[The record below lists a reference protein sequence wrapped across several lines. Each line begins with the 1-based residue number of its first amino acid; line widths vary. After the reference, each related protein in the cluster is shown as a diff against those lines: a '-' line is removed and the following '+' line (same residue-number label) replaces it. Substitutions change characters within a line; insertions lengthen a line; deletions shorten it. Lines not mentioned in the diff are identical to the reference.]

1 MRRLAL
7 TALVLAGL
15 AVAAPASAAPRVT
28 DLGVAFAG
36 RLGSFTTAARPL
48 GDRIVVGLGSGGLV
62 VLDPRR
68 RFARTQRVDGLL
80 TTALAVADLDGD
92 GHRDVI
98 AAGGSGQGGDT
109 YLGDPRL
116 AVHYGLADGTLGAE
130 RILPFPTGQSPR
142 SAISAVR
149 VADLDGDGRQ
159 DLVTALGGVFS
170 GDTPA
175 TTGLGVSVVRAT
187 GLRHFAVVDHPTTLK
202 KASSILVADVTGD
215 GRRDLIA
222 DGRRLRGRGDGRF
235 GPPDGHPGPPVND
248 TLLVDLIGDRRRDLV
263 LVDRDGA
270 FVRRGTREGFAAER
284 TAVGTAVGDSRN
296 HAYGDAALVDLDGDD
311 RRELVVPGRTS
322 VGVLRGGRR
331 RALGSEVTFALP
343 AGEADRAIVVI
354 DVDGDGRR
362 DLVSVRSDGQ
372 DGRIDVLR
380 NRGLRRRSRPRLI
393 GSPVAVP
400 AAGAGLLRF
409 ACSRGVGHCTGDVV
423 LRDAAGRKV
432 ADDYIDIRPGQ
443 VGRDTV
449 RFRGGRIPKGRL
461 RITVAGTDEAPKI
474 IRRSVA
480 APRPADLRAFCRAAG
495 YVVARGASGVV
506 ITASLTSDAATCEFA
521 DGRVTG
527 IYLEYADG
535 PFAIRGA
542 YVAGV
547 GRSCGDGPEGCVV
560 EVLVTSLR
568 RRKTI
573 TRVVTTPVADCDTAN
588 GGDCGDRGVSG
599 LVVGR
604 GGAVAWITCQ
614 GGFAGDCG
622 GGYEKTVRTVHM
634 ALAGG
639 KRVEVAAS
647 RHIRARSLSL
657 ATDGRSFTYE
667 DDDGPHSVAS
677 TTT

>member
-1 MRRLAL
+1 VRRLAL

-36 RLGSFTTAARPL
+36 RLGSSTTAARPL

-68 RFARTQRVDGLL
+68 RFARTQRVGGLA

-92 GHRDVI
+92 GRRDVI
-98 AAGGSGQGGDT
+98 AAGLGGQDF
-109 YLGDPRL
+109 DEPRL
-116 AVHYGLADGTLGAE
+116 AVHYGRADGTLGAE
-130 RILPFPTGQSPR
+130 RILPFPTGQSR
-142 SAISAVR
+142 GYVISAVR

-159 DLVTALGGVFS
+159 DLVTALRRPLS
-170 GDTPA
+170 AETPA
-175 TTGLGVSVVRAT
+175 ISGRGVSVIRAT
-187 GLRHFAVVDHPTTLK
+187 GRRRFAVVDRPTTLEEV
-202 KASSILVADVTGD
+202 SSILVADVTGD

-284 TAVGTAVGDSRN
+284 TAMGTAVGDSRN

-423 LRDAAGRKV
+423 LRNAAGRKV

-527 IYLEYADG
+527 IDLEYADG

-604 GGAVAWITCQ
+604 SGSVAWITCE
-614 GGFAGDCG
+614 GSFAEECG
-622 GGYEKTVRTVHM
+622 PATVRTVHM

-647 RHIRARSLSL
+647 RHIRARSLGL
-657 ATDGRSFTYE
+657 ATDGRSFSYE
-667 DDDGPHSVAS
+667 DDAGAHSVAFP
-677 TTT
+677 TT